1 MVFKSPGQM
10 LEEQTPSLTVINS
23 GLGGERGRLILVGE
37 PGIPFTP
44 TENDFL
50 SLDITELDDL

>member
-10 LEEQTPSLTVINS
+10 LEEQTPSLTVIN

>member
-1 MVFKSPGQM
+1 M